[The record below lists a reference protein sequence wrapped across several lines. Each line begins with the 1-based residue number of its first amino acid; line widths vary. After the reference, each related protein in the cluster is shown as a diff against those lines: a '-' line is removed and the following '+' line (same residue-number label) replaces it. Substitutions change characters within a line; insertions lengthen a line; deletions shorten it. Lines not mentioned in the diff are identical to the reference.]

1 MLGYALLA
9 GLLYGLY
16 FSLVALGLNLIFGVL
31 RLVNLA
37 HGDFLMLGAFLAWTL
52 EAHAHINPLIAI
64 PIGAVVFIPLGMLLY
79 YAMIPRLLASRDPE
93 MLSFILFFGLSQVIE
108 AIAVI
113 IFGNNQR
120 TIPERALG
128 LHPVTLLGQTFPASW
143 VAGAITGLVAM
154 ALVALYLYRTRLGR
168 ATRAVMANRDE
179 AKGTGIDADRVSAI
193 ALGIGLALAACA
205 GVLAPFM
212 LGTIEPDMG
221 IRVTT
226 ISFAVVII
234 GALGNP
240 LATMV
245 GGLTYGLGLML
256 METYYASWA
265 TALPYLLLVLIL
277 LLRPQGVFGR
287 RARVA

>member
-79 YAMIPRLLASRDPE
+79 YTMIRRLLVSRDPE

-128 LHPVTLLGQTFPASW
+128 LRPVTLLGQTFPASW
-143 VAGAITGLVAM
+143 VAGAVTGLAAM
-154 ALVALYLYRTRLGR
+154 VLVALYLYRTRLGR

-179 AKGTGIDADRVSAI
+179 AMGTGIDADRVSAI

-226 ISFAVVII
+226 ISFAVVVI

-245 GGLTYGLGLML
+245 GGLTYGLGLMM

-265 TALPYLLLVLIL
+265 AALPYLLLVLIL